1 MKHNPPI
8 ANAGE
13 AGARFYSALTGIAPP
28 RNDNATTGNRGE
40 VGTANRTAGKTDYS
54 GKKRLPAYGRDL
66 LAHRRAG
73 REPYHR
79 GSTLHPDFRPF
90 SESASSAGAGLKA
103 ATVKVLWW
111 HVCNSHP

>member
-1 MKHNPPI
+1 MISTQSTGDRRLTPSQREALGKFVTNPFP
-8 ANAGE
+8 
-13 AGARFYSALTGIAPP
+13 
-28 RNDNATTGNRGE
+28 
-40 VGTANRTAGKTDYS
+40 
-54 GKKRLPAYGRDL
+54 
-66 LAHRRAG
+66 LAH
-73 REPYHR
+73 PSTR